1 MNNGKKKKKLKMKNK
16 KQKQKQ
22 RETEKSKQRE
32 RIGQEVWVLF
42 GQKFIMFCG
51 WWSEKV
57 KKLPVFNL
65 DGPDSLSLFLSVN

>member
-1 MNNGKKKKKLKMKNK
+1 MEKKKNLKMKNK
-16 KQKQKQ
+16 KQKQ

>member
-1 MNNGKKKKKLKMKNK
+1 MNNGKKKRLKMKNK

-65 DGPDSLSLFLSVN
+65 DGPDSLSLSFSV

>member
-1 MNNGKKKKKLKMKNK
+1 MNNGKKKRLKMKNK

-57 KKLPVFNL
+57 KKLPVFIL
-65 DGPDSLSLFLSVN
+65 DGPDSLSLSFSV

>member
-1 MNNGKKKKKLKMKNK
+1 MEKKKKLKMKNK
-16 KQKQKQ
+16 KQKQ

-42 GQKFIMFCG
+42 GPKFIMFCG

>member
-1 MNNGKKKKKLKMKNK
+1 MEKKKKLKMKNK
-16 KQKQKQ
+16 KQKQ